1 MVAVCG
7 LLFNRACSNSVTT
20 FPLFLFHFPLTGVAV
35 LTAHNDELLCN
46 NVEEEEGEEGGEGG
60 EGGEEVDW
68 QHSEKHSS
76 VSFFKSFNSHFEQIF
91 SGLSR
96 PKLVRCYDSNGK
108 EHKQVVKSG
117 DDLRQDAV
125 MQQFFRVVNALL
137 RKDINVNKRSLQIR
151 TYRVVPLTKTGVCL
165 FLLFLLFFVLPVL
178 PVFPVLPVLGLLLVL
193 LVGVVF
199 FCTATDTPTTTATPP
214 LFFHQSV

>member
-46 NVEEEEGEEGGEGG
+46 NVEEEEGEEEGG

-178 PVFPVLPVLGLLLVL
+178 PVLPVPPVPPVPSGIACW
-193 LVGVVF
+193 GCF
-199 FCTATDTPTTTATPP
+199 FCTATDTPTTTATTL